1 MIKYL
6 VISLFALCFASS
18 VLAQPNKPLKVG
30 DKAPDFVLE
39 NTLGE
44 NISLKRHLESGFV
57 ILTWYR
63 GSWCPYCN
71 IALVE
76 LQEHLKDFKEL
87 GAELIA
93 ISPQRADSTL
103 TLQQKKELQFTLVS
117 DTDNRV
123 ASKYGLSFKLDSE
136 RQKLYEE
143 RISLSKYNGNNEGTL
158 PITATYIIDSNGI
171 IRYAYVNEDYK
182 KRVNPKDLLKFLK
195 TQNKKQRIDYEAQ

>member
-6 VISLFALCFASS
+6 AIILLFCLSNS
-18 VLAQPNKPLKVG
+18 GVAQAKDPLKVG
-30 DKAPDFVLE
+30 DKAPDFILE

-44 NISLKRHLESGFV
+44 NVSLKKYLESGPV

-76 LQEHLKDFKEL
+76 LQEYLKEFKEL
-87 GAELIA
+87 EAQLIA

-123 ASKYGLSFKLDSE
+123 AQKYGLSFKLDSE
-136 RQKLYEE
+136 THQLYEK
-143 RISLSKYNGNNEGTL
+143 RISLSKYNGNTEGTL
-158 PITATYIIDSNGI
+158 PITATYIIDRKGV
-171 IRYAYVNEDYK
+171 IRYAYINENYK
-182 KRVNPKDLLKFLK
+182 QRANPKDILESLK
-195 TQNKKQRIDYEAQ
+195 TLQLK

>member
-6 VISLFALCFASS
+6 AVILLFC
-18 VLAQPNKPLKVG
+18 LANSGVAQANGPLKVG
-30 DKAPDFVLE
+30 DKAPDFILE

-44 NISLKRHLESGFV
+44 NVSLKKHLESGSV

-76 LQEHLKDFKEL
+76 LQDYLKEFKEL
-87 GAELIA
+87 GAQLIA

-123 ASKYGLSFKLDSE
+123 AQKYGLSFKLDSE
-136 RQKLYEE
+136 THQLYEK
-143 RISLSKYNGNNEGTL
+143 RFSLSKYNGSTEGTL
-158 PITATYIIDSNGI
+158 PITAAYIIDRKGV
-171 IRYAYVNEDYK
+171 IRYAYINEDYK
-182 KRVNPKDLLKFLK
+182 QWANPKDILESLK
-195 TQNKKQRIDYEAQ
+195 TLQPK